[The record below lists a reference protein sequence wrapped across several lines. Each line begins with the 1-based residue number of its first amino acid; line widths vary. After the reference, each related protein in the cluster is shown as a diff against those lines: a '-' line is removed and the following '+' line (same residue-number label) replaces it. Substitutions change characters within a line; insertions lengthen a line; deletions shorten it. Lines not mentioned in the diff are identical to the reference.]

1 MRPGVAVC
9 IATGIVVALTF
20 FYYGSLKSANLLL
33 PIGPFFALFPGMAMQ
48 TLIVHL
54 ETGSG
59 TLTKMAPVV
68 GALSNIGVYSLVIL
82 GIAHP
87 WRKIAPK

>member
-1 MRPGVAVC
+1 MRPGVGVY
-9 IATGIVVALTF
+9 IATGIVVALTV
-20 FYYGSLKSANLLL
+20 FYCESLKSANLLL

-48 TLIVHL
+48 TLIVHF

-68 GALSNIGVYSLVIL
+68 GALSNIGVCSLVIL
-82 GIAHP
+82 GIAHLR
-87 WRKIAPK
+87 RKIAPK